1 MVQER
6 AVSGGSSGRV
16 EGTDRF
22 SRVFD
27 VLELLVGHPEGM
39 TLTAISNRLDLPASS
54 THNLLQRMVGS
65 DVLTVTEGRHYSVGA
80 RAVRLGIRIVDG
92 VQVRTVARRHLQDLA
107 RETGEDIYLAVR
119 LGRRVVY
126 VDRVQGNRSV
136 TVDIRLG
143 QTLSLHATA
152 VGKLFA
158 AHHPQLH
165 RSVMSSP
172 RPKLTPTTIV
182 DEDALE
188 AEFDSIRE
196 NGYSVSREEAISGVA
211 GYALPILDAH
221 GTVVAAIHRS
231 VLRAN
236 FDQEHLDGFLASAG
250 KAVRAI
256 ESDLGRVHVDA
267 AAR

>member
-1 MVQER
+1 MAQQR
-6 AVSGGSSGRV
+6 AVAPGNGRV

-39 TLTAISNRLDLPASS
+39 TLTAISTRLSLPASS

-92 VQVRTVARRHLQDLA
+92 VEVRTVARRHLQDLA
-107 RETGEDIYLAVR
+107 RESGEDIYLAVR
-119 LGRRVVY
+119 LGRRIVY

-136 TVDIRLG
+136 SVDIRLG
-143 QTLSLHATA
+143 QTLALHATA

-165 RSVMSSP
+165 RQMMSSP
-172 RPKLTPTTIV
+172 RQKFTQNTLV
-182 DEDALE
+182 EADELE
-188 AEFDSIRE
+188 AAFATIRE
-196 NGYSVSREEAISGVA
+196 QGFSVSREEAISGVV
-211 GYALPILDAH
+211 GYALPVHDAH
-221 GTVVAAIHRS
+221 GTVVAAIHIS
-231 VLRAN
+231 VLRTSLGQQHE
-236 FDQEHLDGFLASAG
+236 DEFLAAAG

-256 ESDLGRVHVDA
+256 ESDLGRVHLDSA
-267 AAR
+267 TG